1 MSTSRVAVA
10 CPSCSPEEPTA
21 HEVLKEAGLST
32 VRCTECDH
40 VHKEDLSGPET
51 VERQV
56 VVSQDGD
63 SFSAR
68 HEFPPGTELETG
80 DEFLLDAPEALM
92 QVRITSLQ
100 KESEQRVDR
109 IDVETVQTVW
119 TRAVG
124 NVSVDLTLHPKGGED
139 EETRSLKLQVP
150 GDEKFEV
157 GEVAEYGGEEFEIEG
172 FVVRDGA
179 EGYTLSQ
186 YDHDGDWAFAKDL
199 KRVYGRDQTTS
210 AWSAW

>member
-10 CPSCSPEEPTA
+10 CPSCSPDAPTA
-21 HEVLKEAGLST
+21 HELLKEAGLST
-32 VRCTECDH
+32 VRCTECGH
-40 VHKEDLSGPET
+40 VHKEDLSEPEP

-56 VVSQDGD
+56 VVSQDGE
-63 SFSAR
+63 SFTAR
-68 HEFPPGTELETG
+68 HGFEPGTDLETG
-80 DEFLLDAPEALM
+80 DEFLLDTPEALL
-92 QVRITSLQ
+92 QVRITALQ

-109 IDVETVQTVW
+109 VGVEDVETVW

-124 NVSVDLTLHPKGGED
+124 NVAVNLTLHPQGGD

-157 GEVAEYGGEEFEIEG
+157 GTTVEFGGEEFAVEG

-179 EGYTLSQ
+179 EGYTLTQ
-186 YDHDGDWAFAKDL
+186 FDHDGDWAFAKDV